1 MKSLRLAAAVAAA
14 FTTTTVAALPERLSQ
29 DAKDARARLVANAG
43 GALVMNTRSDTASTM
58 LRAAGAQPLMAASP
72 ATPAAERARFFLSV
86 YGAALGVDDPATQ
99 LEAGRTTTD
108 PTGKQHVRMGQVHR
122 GVPVFGARLVV
133 HMGEAGI
140 TAVNGVFIR
149 NLENV
154 SVVPERELAA
164 LRAGALTYAGKLY
177 AGRPLSIQ
185 SGRYVIYPVGL
196 VQGHLQDA
204 RLAYEAVVGNRA
216 DVRERI
222 FVDARTGEVLD
233 HISLVP
239 HVRNREIYFGDQNAA
254 PAVVEGQI
262 TAPADPALIND
273 PGHGST
279 ATSAAAPGVPQ
290 DNLYVFAGGTWA
302 LYNNMFGRDGYD
314 ACDGTGPCETGTAP
328 AYTPLRGNDNLDF
341 AGQIQQSVYLIGSA
355 CPNAYWNGVSTNY
368 CPGFDAD
375 DVVSHE
381 WSHAYTEYT
390 SDLVYAYQSGALNE
404 SYSDIFGETYDL
416 TNDLEG
422 PLGPLTLI
430 ENKYYEEVD
439 ANGNHGSRWVVGEDL
454 SEEAALLLLRDMWK
468 PDDFNGTPGSAFSGN
483 YVCGSGDGGG
493 VHTNSSVSNH
503 AYAMLVDGT
512 AGQGPVGTTGVERDS
527 FNGQSFTGIGMIKA
541 AHIYFQAQANYQIE
555 TTDFP
560 QHADALRAACQDLK
574 GVNLKDVT
582 GALSG
587 QMITDAD
594 CAKVDQAMLATEMD
608 LGTACPYVPVLKASG
623 EPALCAGAQDIF
635 TEDWE
640 SADDGW
646 TRTSTGVFPEWEDD
660 TKNLRNFVLTTTLPA
675 GHPSGTA
682 AFADNIP
689 VGEPGGGTCQPGGD
703 YSGAFTIDSPDIVI
717 PAGADSLF
725 LRFDHYVNTEA
736 TADGGQLEVSTD
748 GGTTWTLVAQE
759 DYLFNFP
766 NSTLLGPA
774 DLSNNPDGGEY
785 AWNGSDINAPS
796 GAPIANWGT
805 TVVNLAA
812 YAAPGDTVNLR
823 FKFAQEGCNGRDG
836 WYVDDIRVHSC
847 PVLEPPVLST
857 GADYEAPDTD
867 GTFTLNWARPSDA
880 TGPDQL
886 QVSEASCAPILSD
899 DAETDLAKWVVTSE
913 GDGVIAWD
921 QSGAKVHGG
930 SNAFFANY
938 TNGSDAAA
946 GGNVPAAIL
955 TLKDPVAIPVA
966 GDTSLSY
973 FDWFVH
979 EGDDG
984 IYVEVSTDDGA
995 TWDSPPLRQDFRILG
1010 AEEAAPA
1017 FASEPMTERVHS
1029 LAAYKGQ
1036 SIKVRFRFQSGG
1048 EDRPASAPF
1057 GWYVDDIAITN
1068 DNWANVG
1075 SAQAAVSRTLVGQA
1089 TGTRCYRV
1097 SSTYMLGGSP
1107 TASPYS
1113 NIVPIEVQST
1123 TGGGGGGGGGPGIG
1137 NNQLGG
1143 GLPALTLAV
1152 LGLAALGRRRIRG

>member
-1 MKSLRLAAAVAAA
+1 MAICPRLAAALASA
-14 FTTTTVAALPERLSQ
+14 FFVVGTAHALPERLSQ
-29 DAKDARARLVANAG
+29 DAKDARARLVANTE
-43 GALVMNTRSDTASTM
+43 GALAFNTRSDNASAM
-58 LRAAGAQPLMAASP
+58 VRSKGARPLMAAN
-72 ATPAAERARFFLSV
+72 PAAPAVERARFFLSV
-86 YGAALGVDDPATQ
+86 YGEAIGVADPAAQ
-99 LEAGRTTTD
+99 LEAPRVTRDFTGRE
-108 PTGKQHVRMGQVHR
+108 HVRMGQVHR
-122 GVPVFGARLVV
+122 GFPVFGARLIV
-133 HMGEAGI
+133 HMGDAGI
-140 TAVNGVFIR
+140 TGVNGVFVK
-149 NLENV
+149 NLDTV
-154 SVVPERELAA
+154 ALTPQRELAA
-164 LRAGALTYAGKLY
+164 LRAGALAYAGKLY
-177 AGRPLSIQ
+177 GGRGLSIQ

-196 VQGHLQDA
+196 IQGHLRES
-204 RLAYEAVVGNRA
+204 RLAYEAVIGNGA
-216 DVRERI
+216 DVRERV
-222 FVDARTGEVLD
+222 FVDARSGEVLD
-233 HISLVP
+233 HFSGVP

-262 TAPADPALIND
+262 TAPADPPLVND
-273 PGHGST
+273 PGHGSS
-279 ATSAAAPGVPQ
+279 ATSGAAPGVPQ

-302 LYNNMFGRDGYD
+302 LYKNMFGRDGYD

-416 TNDLEG
+416 TNNIEG
-422 PLGPLTLI
+422 PLGSLTLD
-430 ENKYYEEVD
+430 ENTYYEE
-439 ANGNHGSRWVVGEDL
+439 GGMRWVVGEDL
-454 SEEAALLLLRDMWK
+454 SEEAAALLLRDMWK
-468 PDDFNGTPGSAFSGN
+468 PDDFPTPSPGKAFSGN

-493 VHTNSSVSNH
+493 VHTNSGVPNH
-503 AYAMLVDGT
+503 AFAMLVDGT
-512 AGQGPVGTTGVERDS
+512 AGQGPEGTTGVERDS
-527 FNGQSFTGIGMIKA
+527 FNGQSFTGIGLIKA

-587 QMITDAD
+587 QTITDAD
-594 CAKVDQAMLATEMD
+594 CAKLDQAMLATEMD

-623 EPALCAGAQDIF
+623 EPALCAGAQDLF

-640 SADDGW
+640 TGDDGW
-646 TRTSTGVFPEWEDD
+646 TRTSSGVFPEWEDG
-660 TKNLRNFVLTTTLPA
+660 TKNLRNFVLTTALPS

-703 YSGAFTIDSPDIVI
+703 YSGAFTIDSPAIAI

-736 TADGGQLEVSTD
+736 TADGGQLEVSVD
-748 GGTTWTLVAQE
+748 GGTTYTLVAQE
-759 DYLFNFP
+759 DYVFNFP

-812 YAAPGDTVNLR
+812 YAAPGDTVKLR

-857 GADYEAPDTD
+857 GSDYEAPDTD
-867 GTFTLNWARPSDA
+867 GTFTLNWARPA
-880 TGPDQL
+880 GAVGPDQL
-886 QVSEASCAPILSD
+886 EVSEASCAPILSD
-899 DAETDLAKWVVTSE
+899 DAETDLAKWVVTTE
-913 GDGVIAWD
+913 DGAQAWD
-921 QSGAKVHGG
+921 QSGTKVNGG
-930 SNAFFANY
+930 DNAFFANY

-946 GGNVPAAIL
+946 GGNVPASIL
-955 TLKDPVAIPVA
+955 TLKDAVAIPVA
-966 GDTSLSY
+966 GETDLSY
-973 FDWFVH
+973 FDWAAH

-984 IYVEVSTDDGA
+984 LFVEVSTDDGA
-995 TWDSPPLRQDFRILG
+995 TWDVLRQDQRVLG
-1010 AEEAAPA
+1010 AEEAVPA
-1017 FASEPMTERVHS
+1017 LASEPMTERVHS

-1036 SIKVRFRFQSGG
+1036 SVKVRFRFQSGG

-1057 GWYVDDIAITN
+1057 GWYVDDIAIIN
-1068 DNWANVG
+1068 DNWAPVG
-1075 SAQAAVSRTLVGQA
+1075 SAVAAVSRTLVGQA
-1089 TGTRCYRV
+1089 TGARCYRV
-1097 SSTYMLGGSP
+1097 RSTYMLGGAP
-1107 TASPYS
+1107 AASPYS
-1113 NIVPIEVQST
+1113 NIVPVEIQST
-1123 TGGGGGGGGGPGIG
+1123 TGGGGGGGGGGTGVG

-1152 LGLAALGRRRIRG
+1152 LGLAALGRRRKRG